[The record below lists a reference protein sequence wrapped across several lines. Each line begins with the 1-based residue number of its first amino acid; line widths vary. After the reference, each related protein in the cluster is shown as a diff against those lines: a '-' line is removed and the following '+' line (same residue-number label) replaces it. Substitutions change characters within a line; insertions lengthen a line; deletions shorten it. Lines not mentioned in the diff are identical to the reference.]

1 MITLKLRIARIL
13 GTRRGKGNKKP
24 ADRDRSGEVAA
35 SDLMLVIFESLAND
49 VISWRRKGF
58 GALTSL

>member
-1 MITLKLRIARIL
+1 MITLKRRIARIL

-24 ADRDRSGEVAA
+24 SDRDRSGEVAA
-35 SDLMLVIFESLAND
+35 GDLALVIFESPAYD
-49 VISWRRKGF
+49 AISWRPKGF

>member
-1 MITLKLRIARIL
+1 MITLKRRIARIL
-13 GTRRGKGNKKP
+13 GTRRRKGNKKP

-35 SDLMLVIFESLAND
+35 GDLTLVIFESLAYD
-49 VISWRRKGF
+49 AISWRPKGF